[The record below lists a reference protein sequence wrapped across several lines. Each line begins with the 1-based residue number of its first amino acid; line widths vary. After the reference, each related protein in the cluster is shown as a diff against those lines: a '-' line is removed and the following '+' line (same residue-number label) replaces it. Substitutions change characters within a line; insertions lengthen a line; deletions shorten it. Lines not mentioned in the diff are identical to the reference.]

1 MARGGFE
8 GKGETF
14 GRLGGGV
21 EGLSFLEGDLLLLLL
36 SHIEGFNRF
45 IVHISPQRLQQLPP
59 VVDLILVSIRGIIR

>member
-1 MARGGFE
+1 MARGVFE

-21 EGLSFLEGDLLLLLL
+21 EGLSFLEGDLLLLL
-36 SHIEGFNRF
+36 SHIEGFSRF